1 MYNTVKSQE
10 NDTQILNS
18 KKQEIY
24 EPSIYDGTQEQNIE
38 NQQQLLN
45 QYNISQQ
52 YQSIRQINSSI
63 PSISGPAN
71 QKLQEQKLISEQYVS
86 FGEQNEQS
94 LQSQKE
100 VAGNALQNYNANCHY
115 KSIEKNFSDLSIIQN
130 EQVIAPNLLQCQQAF
145 CYILEQMINLQLQT
159 PNISIKFDK
168 EIEGYLQLKYQ
179 LQKDDL
185 NKLIIQEKELLEFFQ
200 GWFSYD
206 SEIDELQT
214 KSNSNGNIQYHL
226 NLNFQTQYDFENEC
240 LKNFKKFILNKKQNE
255 LDKLKEYYQESNT
268 LNNWKKIMDDLKVN
282 NIQVFIML
290 CLIKD
295 KEPQNKF
302 AHYYIQWWFDWNQ
315 TSVFI
320 KTKEKYQ

>member
-1 MYNTVKSQE
+1 M
-10 NDTQILNS
+10 
-18 KKQEIY
+18 
-24 EPSIYDGTQEQNIE
+24 
-38 NQQQLLN
+38 
-45 QYNISQQ
+45 
-52 YQSIRQINSSI
+52 
-63 PSISGPAN
+63 
-71 QKLQEQKLISEQYVS
+71 
-86 FGEQNEQS
+86 
-94 LQSQKE
+94 
-100 VAGNALQNYNANCHY
+100 
-115 KSIEKNFSDLSIIQN
+115 SDLSVIQN
-130 EQVIAPNLLQCQQAF
+130 EQFICAPNLLQCQQAF
-145 CYILEQMINLQLQT
+145 CYILEQMINLELLT

-206 SEIDELQT
+206 REIEKLQT
-214 KSNSNGNIQYHL
+214 TSNSKIQYHL

-240 LKNFKKFILNKKQNE
+240 LKNFKKFILNKKINE
-255 LDKLKEYYQESNT
+255 LKKFKEYYKEQNT
-268 LNNWKKIMDDLKVN
+268 LNNWKKIIDDLKVN

-295 KEPQNKF
+295 QEPQNKF
-302 AHYYIQWWFDWNQ
+302 THYSLQWWFNWNQ